1 MAIDLRMV
9 QDIHMGASLKQHL
22 ALFFFKVEQMDVISQ
37 PIAVAADFGIQIS
50 SRPKSINMTTY
61 GYFYRQPL

>member
-1 MAIDLRMV
+1 
-9 QDIHMGASLKQHL
+9 
-22 ALFFFKVEQMDVISQ
+22 MDVISQ

-61 GYFYRQPL
+61 GYFYRQPLWESAISLLKLFLVINGQRPGFYFFERWYN